1 MQQKKLDLDCEDVF
15 DWLEGKLSDRKKVQL
30 CAAQRQPMKTVP
42 TLVVVAS
49 FFSFISMEV
58 RESLA
63 FCNSK
68 KIILFFLFCFL
79 KVDLDPANY
88 ECFLDIKLTRDNN
101 ITTRK
106 IYQVSLLPF
115 DVFFLFLSRCALC
128 LLLFY
133 CYGCLQFVIEKDRR
147 G

>member
-1 MQQKKLDLDCEDVF
+1 
-15 DWLEGKLSDRKKVQL
+15 
-30 CAAQRQPMKTVP
+30 MKTVP

-79 KVDLDPANY
+79 KVDLDPAKY
-88 ECFLDIKLTRDNN
+88 DDLFELEIL
-101 ITTRK
+101 
-106 IYQVSLLPF
+106 
-115 DVFFLFLSRCALC
+115 FFNMVWE
-128 LLLFY
+128 
-133 CYGCLQFVIEKDRR
+133 VI
-147 G
+147 

>member
-1 MQQKKLDLDCEDVF
+1 
-15 DWLEGKLSDRKKVQL
+15 
-30 CAAQRQPMKTVP
+30 MKTVP

-101 ITTRK
+101 ITTGK

-133 CYGCLQFVIEKDRR
+133 CYGCL
-147 G
+147 